1 MRRDNA
7 AAVPALERSLGLAY
21 VALAQGRTD
30 DANALLDE
38 GGALAEA
45 SEAWHIVQQVS
56 EARAALSR

>member
-7 AAVPALERSLGLAY
+7 AAVPALERSLALAY

-38 GGALAEA
+38 AGALAEA
-45 SEAWHIVQQVS
+45 SEARCIVQQVS
-56 EARAALSR
+56 EARAAVSR